1 MKNNIIGLSIL
12 FFIVFSSCSL
22 TSEKMNSI
30 FNFSKTSKIDNWKI
44 VNDDVMGGI
53 SSASFELNSEG
64 NAEFK
69 GTVSTANNG
78 GFASV
83 RYRFRAKDIAGKK
96 TISIRLKGDSKPY
109 QFRVK
114 SQANDYY
121 SYITTFSTLGNWET
135 IHINLEDLYPSF
147 RGNKLNKDNFN
158 NSSLET
164 EYNQSLLIVIKFA
177 CSEELISS
185 TVLK

>member
-1 MKNNIIGLSIL
+1 MKNNILGLSVL
-12 FFIVFSSCSL
+12 FVIFVSVCSL
-22 TSEKMNSI
+22 TSENMNSI
-30 FNFSKTSKIDNWKI
+30 FNFSHSSKMNDWKV
-44 VNDDVMGGI
+44 VNDNVMGGI
-53 SSASFELNSEG
+53 SSASFELNSDG
-64 NAEFK
+64 DAEFK
-69 GTVSTANNG
+69 GTVSTLNNG

-158 NSSLET
+158 NSSLE
-164 EYNQSLLIVIKFA
+164 EISFLIANKKNESFK
-177 CSEELISS
+177 LIID
-185 TVLK
+185 KIEIN

>member
-1 MKNNIIGLSIL
+1 MKNNILGLSVL
-12 FFIVFSSCSL
+12 FSIVIGACSL
-22 TSEKMNSI
+22 TSENMSSI
-30 FNFSKTSKIDNWKI
+30 FNFSQSSKINNWKV

-53 SSASFELNSEG
+53 SSASFELNRDG
-64 NAEFK
+64 DAEFK

-96 TISIRLKGDSKPY
+96 TISIRLKGDSKSY

-135 IHINLEDLYPSF
+135 IHINLQDLYPSF

-158 NSSLET
+158 NSSIE
-164 EYNQSLLIVIKFA
+164 EISFLIANKKNESFK
-177 CSEELISS
+177 LIID
-185 TVLK
+185 KIEIN

>member
-30 FNFSKTSKIDNWKI
+30 FNFSKTSKMDNWKI

-83 RYRFRAKDIAGKK
+83 RYRFSSKDIAGKT
-96 TISIRLKGDSKPY
+96 TIAIRLKGDSKSY
-109 QFRVK
+109 QFRLK
-114 SQANDYY
+114 SKSNTYY
-121 SYITTFSTLGNWET
+121 SYITTFSTSNSWET
-135 IHINLEDLYPSF
+135 ININLHDLYPSF
-147 RGNKLNKDNFN
+147 RGNKLDKENFN
-158 NSSLET
+158 ESSIE
-164 EYNQSLLIVIKFA
+164 EISFLIANKKDESFK
-177 CSEELISS
+177 LIID
-185 TVLK
+185 KIEIN